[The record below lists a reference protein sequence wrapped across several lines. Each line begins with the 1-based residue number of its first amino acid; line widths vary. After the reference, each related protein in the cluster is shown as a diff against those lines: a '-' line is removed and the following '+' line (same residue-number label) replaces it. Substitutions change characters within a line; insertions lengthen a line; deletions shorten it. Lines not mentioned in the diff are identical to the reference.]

1 MALPPTPPKNL
12 SIGITITADGLTPS
26 TRTYRDPLD
35 ATIESKIARR
45 IVGIANDSETG
56 QETTEAHRTTTTIT
70 IVEEHYTARPT
81 ETMDYYYATTQEDLP

>member
-12 SIGITITADGLTPS
+12 SIGITITADGLKPS
-26 TRTYRDPLD
+26 TRTYHDPLD

-45 IVGIANDSETG
+45 VVNISEDG
-56 QETTEAHRTTTTIT
+56 HTTEAHRTTTTIT

-81 ETMDYYYATTQEDLP
+81 EMTDYYYATTQEDLP

>member
-12 SIGITITADGLTPS
+12 SIGITITADDLKPS

-45 IVGIANDSETG
+45 IVSIGEDG
-56 QETTEAHRTTTTIT
+56 QSTTEAHRTTTTIT
-70 IVEEHYTARPT
+70 IVEEHYTTRPT
-81 ETMDYYYATTQEDLP
+81 EMIDYYYATTQEDLP